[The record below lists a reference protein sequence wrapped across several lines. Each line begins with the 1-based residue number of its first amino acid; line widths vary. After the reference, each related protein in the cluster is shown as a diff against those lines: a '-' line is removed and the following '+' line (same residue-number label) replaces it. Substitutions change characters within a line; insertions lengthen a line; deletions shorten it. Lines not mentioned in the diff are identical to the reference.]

1 VWIREN
7 SPSPPEFP
15 VKQIFREPLL
25 QFLLIGAV
33 LFGLYRLPFSDSVSA
48 TNNRIAIGAGE
59 IEQLRA
65 MFLKQRLR
73 PPTEEELRGLIDAHV
88 HEEVLYRE
96 ALVMGLDR
104 DDTIVK
110 RRLAQK
116 LEFLTEDLSDAGS
129 PTDAQLAAFFAE
141 HGERYQTPS
150 GLSFV
155 HVYFSTE
162 KRGQR
167 AEQDAKNGLA
177 RLQKGTPATAVDEMG
192 DMFLLDYAYKDV
204 APEEIGKV
212 FGQSFAKELVKLPQR
227 EWHGPIVS
235 GYGLH
240 LVNVGER
247 RTSPAATLDAVREQ
261 VKRDWLETQRRQI
274 KEETFKKLRERYE
287 IVIDEKAVREP
298 VIAQSDGSEARGQ

>member
-1 VWIREN
+1 
-7 SPSPPEFP
+7 
-15 VKQIFREPLL
+15 VKQILREPLL

-48 TNNRIAIGAGE
+48 SNNRITIGAGE

-65 MFLKQRLR
+65 MFLKQRQR
-73 PPTEEELRGLIDAHV
+73 PPTDEELRGLIDAHV
-88 HEEVLYRE
+88 QEEVLYRE
-96 ALVMGLDR
+96 ALAMGLDR

-129 PTDAQLAAFFAE
+129 PTDAQLAAFFTE
-141 HGERYQTPS
+141 HGDRYQVP
-150 GLSFV
+150 GRVSFV
-155 HVYFSTE
+155 HVYFSTA
-162 KRGQR
+162 KRGKR
-167 AEQDAKNGLA
+167 AEQDAKNDLA
-177 RLQKGTPATAVDEMG
+177 RLHAGAPAKSIDEMG
-192 DMFLLDYAYKDV
+192 DMFLLDYVYKDA
-204 APEEIGKV
+204 APEDIEKV
-212 FGQSFAKELVKLPQR
+212 FGQSFAEELVKLSER

-240 LVNVGER
+240 LVNVSER
-247 RTSPAATLDAVREQ
+247 RTSRAAAMDAVREQ

-287 IVIDEKAVREP
+287 VVIDEKAVHER
-298 VIAQSDGSEARGQ
+298 VIAQVDGSEARGQ

>member
-1 VWIREN
+1 
-7 SPSPPEFP
+7 

-33 LFGLYRLPFSDSVSA
+33 LFGLYRLPFSDSVSPS
-48 TNNRIAIGAGE
+48 NNRIIIGAGE

-65 MFLKQRLR
+65 MFMKQRQR
-73 PPTEEELRGLIDAHV
+73 PPTEEELRGLIDAQV

-129 PTDAQLAAFFAE
+129 PTDTQLAAYFAE

-150 GLSFV
+150 SLSFV
-155 HVYFSTE
+155 HIYFSTA

-167 AEQDAKNGLA
+167 AEQDARNGLA
-177 RLQKGTPATAVDEMG
+177 RLRAGVSASAAEKMG
-192 DMFLLDYAYKDV
+192 DMFLLDYDYIQV
-204 APEEIGKV
+204 MPEDIEKV
-212 FGQSFAKELVKLPQR
+212 FGQSFAEELVKLPAR

-240 LVNVGER
+240 LVKVSER
-247 RTSPAATLDAVREQ
+247 LTSRASAMDAVREQ
-261 VKRDWLETQRRQI
+261 VKRDWLEAQRRQI
-274 KEETFKKLRERYE
+274 KESTFKKLRERYE
-287 IVIDEKAVREP
+287 VVIDDKAVRER
-298 VIAQSDGSEARGQ
+298 VIAQSDSAEARDK